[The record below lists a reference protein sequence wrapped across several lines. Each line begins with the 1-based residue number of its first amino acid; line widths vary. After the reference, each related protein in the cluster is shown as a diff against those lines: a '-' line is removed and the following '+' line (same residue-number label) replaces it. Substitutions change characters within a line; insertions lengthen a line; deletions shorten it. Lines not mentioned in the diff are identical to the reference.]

1 MEEPRK
7 LFKTISLE
15 ERLAAS
21 VYNADPKRTEYTE
34 GGSITLKT
42 TYNTPDLYSQDLKK
56 LQIGG
61 PNQVLPTIVK
71 PVNTLAT
78 QLNIPIINSKFASS
92 ISLRDRLS
100 QTNVTKTTHLPQ
112 YFLSDQYTG
121 YLDIGPFITSPIE
134 RQNIGDL
141 QTVILSGI
149 VDSQTNSIMLGS
161 TPTADVVL
169 ISQGTVSFFGSFK
182 SLTPDQPVVST
193 TDNLLTQG
201 TYLTLGQYLSFTN
214 PTTPGTVVQGTVTI
228 TPYNTTPNQGPGV
241 DPFTPL
247 TTNNIAILQG
257 LLVSDG
263 VLLGSAIALADPV
276 VGITLENSPT
286 PQLSLLGY
294 EADRA
299 LAFLAPKIKHGSS
312 NISTTFETD
321 SSRNPSKDITTP
333 AIGSFKTDPNRNP
346 PKEVTSP
353 AIGSFETDPNRNPP
367 KDTTSPAINEDQPQT
382 IIGQEDV
389 QDISSAVEAGV
400 DFPKSNEGSISAYN
414 ALTYGQIKQ
423 KQKQVAN
430 GAGLG
435 SQRSSKM
442 APQTGPENKAY
453 FNKDRR
459 YNRQDDFSDFIN
471 VIIRGR
477 DSFIRYRAYLDS
489 FSDSFTTN
497 WSDVNYV
504 GRQDTLKQFT
514 GATRSVSFSLKLAA
528 FSKEDVTNNFTKLNQ
543 TIATTSVA
551 SLGGSGRYL
560 QGPLCRLTLG
570 NILYKTYCVFNS
582 VNMDFD
588 PTQTPMDIDEQLPQ
602 LVTLSFDATI
612 LAANNDELLNG
623 ATNRY
628 YGSPTQQFET
638 NR

>member
-21 VYNADPKRTEYTE
+21 IYGADPKRASSTE
-34 GGSITLKT
+34 GGSIALKT
-42 TYNTPDLYSQDLKK
+42 TLTTPDLYSQDLKR

-61 PNQVLPTIVK
+61 PNQVLPTIIK
-71 PVNTLAT
+71 PANTLTTQLSIPVVNT
-78 QLNIPIINSKFASS
+78 NFASS
-92 ISLRDRLS
+92 ISLRNRLS
-100 QTNVTKTTHLPQ
+100 QTKVTKTTHLPQ

-121 YLDIGPFITSPIE
+121 FLDIGPFNTPSITT
-134 RQNIGDL
+134 QNIGEV
-141 QTVILSGI
+141 QRITLSGI
-149 VDSQTNSIMLGS
+149 VDSQSNSIVLGS
-161 TPTADVVL
+161 ISTTDTVL
-169 ISQGTVSFFGSFK
+169 VSQGTINTLGSFK
-182 SLTPDQPVVST
+182 SLVPDQSVIST

-214 PTTPGTVVQGTVTI
+214 PTTPGTVVQGTITI

-241 DPFTPL
+241 DPFAPL
-247 TTNNIAILQG
+247 TTNDIALMQG
-257 LLVSDG
+257 LLISDG
-263 VLLGSAIALADPV
+263 ILLGSAITLADPV

-286 PQLSLLGY
+286 PNILTVFATSALEDGVIPQISVLGF

-321 SSRNPSKDITTP
+321 PS
-333 AIGSFKTDPNRNP
+333 RNP
-346 PKEVTSP
+346 PKDTTSP
-353 AIGSFETDPNRNPP
+353 AVRLFETDPNRNPP
-367 KDTTSPAINEDQPQT
+367 KDATSPAINEDQPQT
-382 IIGQEDV
+382 IIGQEDIR
-389 QDISSAVEAGV
+389 DISRAVEVGV

-414 ALTYGQIKQ
+414 ALTYGQIIQ
-423 KQKQVAN
+423 KQEQVAN
-430 GAGLG
+430 GGGLG

-459 YNRQDDFSDFIN
+459 YNRQEDFNDFIN
-471 VIIRGR
+471 VIIRGNR
-477 DSFIRYRAYLDS
+477 SFIRYRAYLDS

-504 GRQDTLKQFT
+504 GRQDTLKQYT
-514 GATRSVSFSLKLAA
+514 GATRDVSFSLKLAA
-528 FSKEDVTNNFTKLNQ
+528 FSKEDVTNNFAKLNQ

-551 SLGGSGRYL
+551 SLGGSGSYL
-560 QGPLCRLTLG
+560 RGPLCRLTLG
-570 NILYKTYCVFNS
+570 NILYKTWCVFNS
-582 VNMDFD
+582 VKMDFD

-612 LAANNDELLNG
+612 LAANNNELLNG

-628 YGSPTQQFET
+628 YGSPTQQFEL